1 MRNFTVLFIFLITCL
16 ISCNQ
21 KEIPLEGYVDVKG
34 GKIWYKIVG
43 QGDKTPLLILH
54 GGPGSRSCSSMSG
67 YSLLAD
73 ERPVIFYD
81 QLGSGNSDRPEDTTL
96 WEVSRFVDEID
107 RLREKLQLEELHIL
121 GGSWGGALLAEYMI
135 TKQPEGVKSVIF
147 KSPLISTKDW
157 MEDAKILISQMSQN
171 LQDTINKYE
180 ALQQYDALPYI
191 AATDSFYA
199 RYLFHVQYPPVQ
211 QQECDGVPGFNYEV
225 YNYMWGPTEFTA
237 LGTLKD
243 FDRVGDLSNIKE
255 PVFFLAGEYDE
266 ARPETMY
273 RYQKLIPDSKVVI
286 IEDAGHACVTDQPEA
301 TVKAIRDFLRDVEF
315 DNN

>member
-1 MRNFTVLFIFLITCL
+1 MKNIVVLLILVSGYL
-16 ISCNQ
+16 ISCN
-21 KEIPLEGYVDVKG
+21 KKHIPTEGFVDVEG

-43 QGDKTPLLILH
+43 KENKAPLLIIH

-81 QLGSGNSDRPEDTTL
+81 QLGSGNSDRPSDTTL
-96 WEVSRFVDEID
+96 WEVSRFVNEID
-107 RLREKLQLEELHIL
+107 KLREKLQLEDLHIL

-147 KSPLISTKDW
+147 KSPLISTMDW
-157 MEDAKILISQMSQN
+157 MEDARILISQMPEN

-180 ALQQYDALPYI
+180 ALKQYDALPYI

-211 QQECDGVPGFNYEV
+211 KKECNGVPGFNYEV

-243 FDRVGDLSNIKE
+243 FDRAKDLSKIKE
-255 PVFFLAGEYDE
+255 PVLFLAGEYDE

-273 RYQKLIPDSKVVI
+273 KYQKLIPGSEVVI
-286 IEDAGHACVTDQPEA
+286 IEDAGHACVIDQPEV
-301 TVKAIRDFLRDVEF
+301 TVEAIREFLKGVETE
-315 DNN
+315 